1 MLAGT
6 LFIGGLLLGLYPYV
20 GYPLLARLAA
30 SLVGRRVDDSSSS
43 SSSSSASPATSA
55 PSVSVVISA
64 YNEARHIEATV
75 RNKLLQRYP
84 GSLEILV
91 ASDGSTDGTDEIV
104 RRIAA
109 DEPRVSLH
117 RQEPRAGKTSA
128 LNDLVTKASGEI
140 LVFSD
145 ANSLYDGEAIAHLV
159 SNFADPAVGYV
170 TGRMIYVN
178 PDGTP
183 VGDGNTAYMRYENS
197 LRATET
203 ALGSVVGVD
212 GGVDA
217 VRRRLYRPMRADQL
231 PDFVLPLDVV
241 SQGYRVVYEPAA
253 LLTEDALSEG
263 GAEYRMRV
271 RVALRA
277 LWALT
282 DKAALLR
289 GEAGLL
295 FAWQL
300 WSHKLLRYLSFVPFV
315 VAWVAGLVLTLT
327 GGAPLLV
334 VLFALYN
341 AVLLLALA
349 GAAGLTVGPARY
361 AYYFL
366 LLNLASAKATWRY
379 LKGEKQVLWQPRG
392 G

>member
-1 MLAGT
+1 MLVGT
-6 LFIGGLLLGLYPYV
+6 LFVGGLLLGLYPYV
-20 GYPLLARLAA
+20 GYPLIARLVASMIARPVAA
-30 SLVGRRVDDSSSS
+30 SAAG
-43 SSSSSASPATSA
+43 PAPA
-55 PSVSVVISA
+55 VSVLISA

-75 RNKLLQRYP
+75 RNKLAQRYS
-84 GSLEILV
+84 GSLEIRV
-91 ASDGSTDGTDEIV
+91 ASDGSTDGTDGIV
-104 RRIAA
+104 RRLAA
-109 DEPRVSLH
+109 EDPRVSLH
-117 RQEPRAGKTSA
+117 RQEPRAGKTAA
-128 LNDLVTKASGEI
+128 LNDLVTHASGEI

-145 ANSLYDGEAIAHLV
+145 ANSLYDPDAVANLV
-159 SNFADPAVGYV
+159 RNFADPRVGYV
-170 TGRMIYVN
+170 TGRMLYVN
-178 PDGTP
+178 PDGSP
-183 VGDGNTAYMRYENS
+183 VGDGNTAYMRYENG

-282 DKAALLR
+282 DKAGLLR
-289 GEAGLL
+289 GQAGLL

-300 WSHKLLRYLSFVPFV
+300 WSHKLLRYLSFVPFAM
-315 VAWVAGLVLTLT
+315 AWVAGLVVTWR

-334 VLFALYN
+334 ALFALYN

-349 GAAGLTVGPARY
+349 GAAGFRVGPARY

>member
-1 MLAGT
+1 VWAGYLLVAGLAV
-6 LFIGGLLLGLYPYV
+6 GLYPYV
-20 GYPLLARLAA
+20 LYPLLAALIARLRPRP
-30 SLVGRRVDDSSSS
+30 VRR
-43 SSSSSASPATSA
+43 SAQA
-55 PSVSVVISA
+55 PRVSILISA

-75 RNKLLQRYP
+75 RNKLALAYA
-84 GSLEILV
+84 GELEVLV
-91 ASDGSTDGTDEIV
+91 ASDGSTDGTDDIV
-104 RRIAA
+104 RRLAA
-109 DEPRVSLH
+109 EDSRVSLH
-117 RQEPRAGKTSA
+117 RQEPRAGKTAA
-128 LNDLVTKASGEI
+128 LNDLVSKAKGEI

-145 ANSLYDGEAIAHLV
+145 ANSLYDAEALRHLTA
-159 SNFADPAVGYV
+159 NFADPAVGYV
-170 TGRMIYVN
+170 TGRMIYIN

-217 VRRRLYRPMRADQL
+217 VRRALYRPMRPDQL

-241 SQGYRVVYEPAA
+241 AQGYRVVYEPGA
-253 LLTEDALSEG
+253 LLTEEALAEG

-277 LWALT
+277 LWALH
-282 DKAALLR
+282 DRRALLL
-289 GEAGLL
+289 GAAGGL

-300 WSHKLLRYLSFVPFV
+300 WSHKLLRYLSFVPFAI
-315 VAWVAGLVLTLT
+315 AWTAGLLGTVN
-327 GGAPLLV
+327 GASPGLV

-349 GAAGLTVGPARY
+349 GAAGLSVGPARY
-361 AYYFL
+361 AFYFL
-366 LLNLASAKATWRY
+366 LLNLASARATWRY
-379 LKGEKQVLWQPRG
+379 LRGEKQVLWQPRVG
-392 G
+392 